1 MKIILAGSIATAA
14 LLCGMAVAQNAVPSN
29 PNNTP
34 QQTPSSAASAQA
46 ASPSA
51 PAASSTP
58 RIAPGSVI
66 PVQLTKSLD
75 AKKLKTGDEVDAR
88 VTEDLKAGNGEVIV
102 PKDTKVLG
110 RVTEVQ
116 ARSKEQKE
124 SQLGIAFDRAVMK
137 NGGDVA
143 LPMSVQAIISPTYLS
158 GGNSD
163 NGAADSGGA
172 SSSGSAGGASPA
184 MGNGRSG
191 SAGAPQSSLPSS
203 SGTGTADNPS
213 SAGPRQ
219 PITGN
224 TQGVLGFQ
232 NLQLSNASDT
242 KQGSTVTS
250 EKNNV
255 KLDSGT
261 LLLLKVNQ

>member
-1 MKIILAGSIATAA
+1 MKIIPAGSLATAA
-14 LLCGMAVAQNAVPSN
+14 LLCGIAMAQDAAPSN

-34 QQTPSSAASAQA
+34 QQTPSSAASAQP
-46 ASPSA
+46 ASPA
-51 PAASSTP
+51 AASSAL

-75 AKKLKTGDEVDAR
+75 AKKLKTGDEVDAK
-88 VTEDLKAGNGEVIV
+88 VTEDMKAGNGEVIV
-102 PKDTKVLG
+102 PKDTKVVG
-110 RVTEVQ
+110 RVTEAQ

-158 GGNSD
+158 SGNSN
-163 NGAADSGGA
+163 NGAADSPGA
-172 SSSGSAGGASPA
+172 SSSASPGGTAPA
-184 MGNGRSG
+184 MGNGRS
-191 SAGAPQSSLPSS
+191 GAPQSSLPSS
-203 SGTGTADNPS
+203 SGNGMADNPS
-213 SAGPRQ
+213 SAGPR
-219 PITGN
+219 PAITGN

-232 NLQLSNASDT
+232 NLQLSHASDA
-242 KQGSTVTS
+242 KQGSVVTS

-261 LLLLKVNQ
+261 LLLLKVN

>member
-1 MKIILAGSIATAA
+1 
-14 LLCGMAVAQNAVPSN
+14 
-29 PNNTP
+29 
-34 QQTPSSAASAQA
+34 
-46 ASPSA
+46 
-51 PAASSTP
+51 
-58 RIAPGSVI
+58 VI

-75 AKKLKTGDEVDAR
+75 AKKLKTGDEVDAK
-88 VTEDLKAGNGEVIV
+88 VTMDMKANNGEVIV
-102 PKDTKVLG
+102 AKDTKVLG
-110 RVTEVQ
+110 RVTEAQ

-137 NGGDVA
+137 NGNDVA

-158 GGNSD
+158 GANTN
-163 NGAADSGGA
+163 NGAADSAGT
-172 SSSGSAGGASPA
+172 SSSGNAGGAAPS
-184 MGNGRSG
+184 MSNGRSG
-191 SAGAPQSSLPSS
+191 SMGASQSSLPSS

-219 PITGN
+219 PINGN

-232 NLQLSNASDT
+232 NLQLSNASDA
-242 KQGSTVTS
+242 KQGSVVTS

-261 LLLLKVNQ
+261 MMLLKVNQ

>member
-1 MKIILAGSIATAA
+1 MKRIPAANLATAA
-14 LLCGMAVAQNAVPSN
+14 VLLCGLAVAQSAAPAASGA
-29 PNNTP
+29 P
-34 QQTPSSAASAQA
+34 QQTPSTPSSAEPGSAAA
-46 ASPSA
+46 A
-51 PAASSTP
+51 PANSAP

-75 AKKLKTGDEVDAR
+75 AKKVKTGDEVDAK
-88 VTEDLKAGNGEVIV
+88 VTEDMKAGNGEVIV
-102 PKDTKVLG
+102 PKDTKVVG
-110 RVTEVQ
+110 RITEAQ

-137 NGGDVA
+137 NGGDIA

-158 GGNSD
+158 GGNS
-163 NGAADSGGA
+163 NNSSADSGG
-172 SSSGSAGGASPA
+172 SSSPGSTGGGSPA
-184 MGNGRSG
+184 MGSGRSG

-203 SGTGTADNPS
+203 SGTGTADNPP

-219 PITGN
+219 PINGN

-232 NLQLSNASDT
+232 NLQLSNASDA
-242 KQGSTVTS
+242 KQGSVVTS

-261 LLLLKVNQ
+261 MMLLKVNQ